1 MRTMALTVL
10 AEVNPGA
17 VFPGVQD
24 TAFGSDLVRFLDP
37 DEVHATCFDFGLQ
50 RGDGIF
56 EATEVN
62 TGVALAQHLHLHR
75 LARSARIVGLPDVDE
90 GAWAEAVE
98 AVVQS
103 YDAPNPGLLKIM
115 VTRGQDGHS
124 NPGRRIGEGIPSAW
138 IYVDEKLPQDAG
150 PSQIT
155 TVTMSREITR
165 TSAVDAP
172 WLLLGAKT
180 LSYAM
185 NMAIEREVAR
195 RGVDQAILTTLDGFV
210 LEGSRKSVVLRTGD
224 RLVTPDPRIGI
235 LHGTSQQE
243 FFAFAASQ
251 GLEVGYADVTVEELH
266 QADQIWMGSSSTM
279 QSVVE
284 LDGVRVDTDV
294 EFTRAA
300 NEYVRT
306 QREAVDAWT
315 ATAPSPFTSPLP

>member
-62 TGVALAQHLHLHR
+62 TGVALAQHLHLRR

-98 AVVQS
+98 AVVQA

-284 LDGVRVDTDV
+284 LDGARVDTDV

>member
-17 VFPGVQD
+17 VFPGVED
-24 TAFGSDLVRFLDP
+24 AGFGSDLVRFLAP

-62 TGVALAQHLHLHR
+62 SGVALARHLHLRR
-75 LARSARIVGLPDVDE
+75 LARSAHIVGLPGIDE

-98 AVVQS
+98 QVVAA
-103 YDAPNPGLLKIM
+103 YEAPHPGLLKIM

-124 NPGRRIGEGIPSAW
+124 NPGKRLGAGIPSAW
-138 IYVDEKLPQDAG
+138 IYIDEKLPEDAG
-150 PSQIT
+150 PSEIS
-155 TVTMSREITR
+155 TVTLSREVTR

-195 RGVDQAILTTLDGFV
+195 RGADQAILTTLDGYV
-210 LEGSRKSVVLRTGD
+210 MEGSRKSVVLRSGD
-224 RLVTPDPRIGI
+224 RLVTPDPSIGI

-243 FFAFAASQ
+243 FFAFGVSQ
-251 GLEVGYADVTVEELH
+251 GLDVAYADVTVQELRD
-266 QADQIWMGSSSTM
+266 ADQIWMGSSSTM

-284 LDGVRVDTDV
+284 LDGVPVGTDV

-306 QREAVDAWT
+306 SRQEIDAWT
-315 ATAPSPFTSPLP
+315 AAAPSPLPLP